1 MNNSRVNKYRELRE
15 GIKEEVGINREGTDD
30 NVNNS
35 NSVDEDDDFLLS
47 VNRAFRSERKE
58 PDIEDTLTEA
68 KTFEQMQQES
78 SEEIDRALRSA
89 KVSVGKAAHYN
100 TRMDILNKIREPE
113 KQVVRLNKFDNVSTS
128 QFSKGFFVNGDDEEL
143 IDEISDKSEKKK
155 MTLMERLASMS
166 PEEDAKKAKL
176 IMEEENV
183 FEDEEENEELDE
195 VTEPVLE
202 QTKSL
207 EEMLKQIKEKDQRE
221 VEKVLKQKE
230 MTTSQRIIKEET
242 VEADLDEES
251 EEIEENNNDKGDRVA
266 TILNYIIIFLVIV
279 FVGLCGMIG
288 YQIFFKLRTTL
299 VFLKKWRFLLY
310 EKDFNCN

>member
-15 GIKEEVGINREGTDD
+15 GIKEEVGINREGVDD
-30 NVNNS
+30 NFNN
-35 NSVDEDDDFLLS
+35 NDSVDEDDDFLLS

-58 PDIEDTLTEA
+58 PEPDIEDTLTEA
-68 KTFEQMQQES
+68 KTFEQMQRES

-128 QFSKGFFVNGDDEEL
+128 QFSKGFFVNGDDENL
-143 IDEISDKSEKKK
+143 IDETSDKVEKKK

-183 FEDEEENEELDE
+183 FEDEEEDQEVEEA
-195 VTEPVLE
+195 TEPALE

-221 VEKVLKQKE
+221 VEKALKQKE
-230 MTTSQRIIKEET
+230 MTTSQQIIKEESVVSD
-242 VEADLDEES
+242 VEEKNEEV
-251 EEIEENNNDKGDRVA
+251 EVNKNDSSDRVA

-288 YQIFFKLRTTL
+288 YQIFF
-299 VFLKKWRFLLY
+299 
-310 EKDFNCN
+310 

>member
-68 KTFEQMQQES
+68 KTFEQMQRES

-230 MTTSQRIIKEET
+230 MTTSQQIIKEET
-242 VEADLDEES
+242 VETDLDEES

-288 YQIFFKLRTTL
+288 YQIFF
-299 VFLKKWRFLLY
+299 
-310 EKDFNCN
+310 

>member
-68 KTFEQMQQES
+68 KTFEQMQRES

-128 QFSKGFFVNGDDEEL
+128 QFSKGFFVNGDDGEL
-143 IDEISDKSEKKK
+143 IDETSDKAEKKK

-176 IMEEENV
+176 ILEEENV

-288 YQIFFKLRTTL
+288 YQIFF
-299 VFLKKWRFLLY
+299 
-310 EKDFNCN
+310 

>member
-15 GIKEEVGINREGTDD
+15 GIKEEVGINREGTDY

-68 KTFEQMQQES
+68 KTFEQMQRES

-143 IDEISDKSEKKK
+143 IDEISDKAEKKK

-242 VEADLDEES
+242 VETDLDEES

-288 YQIFFKLRTTL
+288 YQIFF
-299 VFLKKWRFLLY
+299 
-310 EKDFNCN
+310 

>member
-68 KTFEQMQQES
+68 KTFEQMQRES

-143 IDEISDKSEKKK
+143 IDEISDKAEKKK

-242 VEADLDEES
+242 VETDLDEEN

-288 YQIFFKLRTTL
+288 YQIFF
-299 VFLKKWRFLLY
+299 
-310 EKDFNCN
+310 

>member
-35 NSVDEDDDFLLS
+35 NSADEDDDFLLS

-68 KTFEQMQQES
+68 KTFEQMQRES

-128 QFSKGFFVNGDDEEL
+128 QFSKGFFVNGDDGEL
-143 IDEISDKSEKKK
+143 IDEISDKAEKKK

-251 EEIEENNNDKGDRVA
+251 EEIENNNDKGDRVA

-288 YQIFFKLRTTL
+288 YQIFF
-299 VFLKKWRFLLY
+299 
-310 EKDFNCN
+310 

>member
-68 KTFEQMQQES
+68 KTFEQMQRES

-242 VEADLDEES
+242 VEADLDEE
-251 EEIEENNNDKGDRVA
+251 IEENNNDKGDRVA

-288 YQIFFKLRTTL
+288 YQIFF
-299 VFLKKWRFLLY
+299 
-310 EKDFNCN
+310 

>member
-68 KTFEQMQQES
+68 KTFEQMQRES

-128 QFSKGFFVNGDDEEL
+128 QFSKGFFVNGDDGEL
-143 IDEISDKSEKKK
+143 IDETSDKAEKKK

-176 IMEEENV
+176 ILEEENV

-230 MTTSQRIIKEET
+230 MTTSQQIIKEET
-242 VEADLDEES
+242 VETDLDEES

-288 YQIFFKLRTTL
+288 YQIFF
-299 VFLKKWRFLLY
+299 
-310 EKDFNCN
+310 

>member
-68 KTFEQMQQES
+68 KTFEQMQRES

-128 QFSKGFFVNGDDEEL
+128 QFSKGFFVNGDDGEL
-143 IDEISDKSEKKK
+143 IDETSDKAEKKK

-176 IMEEENV
+176 ILEEENV

-242 VEADLDEES
+242 VETDLDEES

-288 YQIFFKLRTTL
+288 YQIFF
-299 VFLKKWRFLLY
+299 
-310 EKDFNCN
+310 

>member
-68 KTFEQMQQES
+68 KTFEQMQRES

-242 VEADLDEES
+242 VETDLDEES

-288 YQIFFKLRTTL
+288 YQIFF
-299 VFLKKWRFLLY
+299 
-310 EKDFNCN
+310 

>member
-47 VNRAFRSERKE
+47 VNRAFRSERKD

-68 KTFEQMQQES
+68 KTFEQMQRES

-176 IMEEENV
+176 ILEEENV

-288 YQIFFKLRTTL
+288 YQIFF
-299 VFLKKWRFLLY
+299 
-310 EKDFNCN
+310 

>member
-68 KTFEQMQQES
+68 KTFEQMQRES

-143 IDEISDKSEKKK
+143 IDEISDKAEKKK

-230 MTTSQRIIKEET
+230 MTTSQQIIKEET
-242 VEADLDEES
+242 VETDLDEES

-288 YQIFFKLRTTL
+288 YQIFF
-299 VFLKKWRFLLY
+299 
-310 EKDFNCN
+310 

>member
-68 KTFEQMQQES
+68 KTFEQMQRES

-207 EEMLKQIKEKDQRE
+207 EEMLKKIKEKDQRE

-288 YQIFFKLRTTL
+288 YQIFF
-299 VFLKKWRFLLY
+299 
-310 EKDFNCN
+310 

>member
-68 KTFEQMQQES
+68 KTFEQMQRES

-89 KVSVGKAAHYN
+89 KVTVGKAAHYN

-230 MTTSQRIIKEET
+230 MTTSQQIIKEET

-251 EEIEENNNDKGDRVA
+251 EEVEENNNDKGDRVA

-288 YQIFFKLRTTL
+288 YQIFF
-299 VFLKKWRFLLY
+299 
-310 EKDFNCN
+310 

>member
-68 KTFEQMQQES
+68 KTFEQMQRES

-143 IDEISDKSEKKK
+143 IDEISDKVEKKK

-242 VEADLDEES
+242 VETDLDEES

-288 YQIFFKLRTTL
+288 YQIFF
-299 VFLKKWRFLLY
+299 
-310 EKDFNCN
+310 